1 MGRSNRVE
9 GNINKM
15 SRLIERVRAA
25 QDEFEQQ
32 IASAD
37 AAVAAYDDYLRKL
50 EAKRQNEYKQDTADA
65 RASGRIIPFDEWLE
79 SKAPPMTEE
88 EFIARRTKKVAQLSE
103 AMNRAQAIVGRKKG
117 SLKNITKAEY
127 VRFQHDLATIR
138 DCSRWLN
145 GEEKALGKRLYSF
158 LNEREGSITGMSDT
172 YDEGR
177 VLNASPFSE
186 KWNKMFE
193 RYRQGL
199 DDVDKYIKDK
209 AAKSVTTSN
218 TVGLDRGSGSSSK
231 DSSVGS
237 IPGVGD
243 ITSIERVGS
252 LRLGDVPEAEAYI
265 VKRNHPSKTYYV
277 TKIDEGDGTPH
288 IEVHELRRNGSDGGT
303 DVYSKNMQ
311 DIRDLKHERAEKL
324 KDLRKA
330 YQKAKRKDDVETMA
344 QIEGDIKE
352 VSEPYN
358 KQIDELSRAASK
370 TLGDSAYSL
379 GDMVGYFPTGNFGG
393 VFSVIESNPLGANN
407 KWLYREN
414 VRQAVENARK
424 KQQYSKYIGM
434 NVDDVAAKN
443 DYKLENFLDALDEAG
458 YAVDSGT
465 RLIDTKDSVKNP
477 MLAGKARNKDVL
489 LDKIAAGEQTLLDK
503 PLSTTDRMDRVTDK
517 TVAPKQSRQVA
528 MKAKADRLDSGAE
541 KYAAKFKDQ
550 DFVDYMNNQI
560 NMAKVQDFTDE
571 DIAELK
577 PDWEQAFYD
586 GGLWE
591 QEYKPKHLKNYY
603 DSARESSHGRDSS
616 KPKPVELNKLIQS
629 SKEKV
634 QGSKRSKSTAESTAE
649 STTEST
655 TAELGDKLLKDMP
668 NVSSTKTETKADG
681 STVTKTTVQPE
692 NKVEEKKPEKKP
704 AEKKPAEKK
713 DTVTLNSNVIGALNR
728 APGAD

>member
-1 MGRSNRVE
+1 MGKSNRAE
-9 GNINKM
+9 KNIKRM
-15 SRLIERVRAA
+15 SKLIERVRAA

-37 AAVAAYDDYLRKL
+37 AAIEAYDDYLEKL
-50 EAKRQNEYKQDTADA
+50 EAKRQDEYKDETADA
-65 RASGRIIPFDEWLE
+65 RASGRIIPFDKWLE
-79 SKAPPMTEE
+79 SKAPPMTEK
-88 EFIARRTKKVAQLSE
+88 EFVARRTKKVAQLSE

-127 VRFQHDLATIR
+127 ARFQHDLAIIR

-145 GEEKALGKRLYSF
+145 GEEKALGKRVYGF
-158 LNEREGSITGMSDT
+158 LSKMEGAVTGMSDT

-186 KWNKMFE
+186 KWNRMFE

-199 DDVDKYIKDK
+199 DAVDKYIKDN
-209 AAKSVTTSN
+209 AAKSVTMSD
-218 TVGLDRGSGSSSK
+218 TVGLDKGGSSSAQ
-231 DSSVGS
+231 DNRIRSL
-237 IPGVGD
+237 PGVGD
-243 ITSIERVGS
+243 ITSIERAGS
-252 LRLGDVPEAEAYI
+252 LRLGDAPEAEAYI

-277 TKIDEGDGTPH
+277 SKIDEGDGTPH

-330 YQKAKRKDDVETMA
+330 YYKAKRNDDVETMG
-344 QIEGDIKE
+344 QIEDDIME
-352 VSEPYN
+352 ASEPYN

-370 TLGDSAYSL
+370 TLGSSAYSL

-393 VFSVIESNPLGANN
+393 VFSIIEANPLGANN
-407 KWLYREN
+407 KWLYRED
-414 VRQAVENARK
+414 VKQAVDNARK

-434 NVDDVAAKN
+434 NVDDLIAKN
-443 DYKLENFLDALDEAG
+443 SYKLENFLDALDEAG

-465 RLIDTKDSVKNP
+465 RLIDTKDAVKNP

-489 LDKIAAGEQTLLDK
+489 LNKIAAGEQTLLDK
-503 PLSTTDRMDRVTDK
+503 PLSTTERMDRVTDR
-517 TVAPKQSRQVA
+517 TVAPKQSKQVT

-560 NMAKVQDFTDE
+560 NMAKVQDFTDD

-591 QEYKPKHLKNYY
+591 QEYKPKHLKDYY
-603 DSARESSHGRDSS
+603 ESARDSSHGRDSS
-616 KPKPVELNKLIQS
+616 KPKPVELNKLIQK
-629 SKEKV
+629 SKGK
-634 QGSKRSKSTAESTAE
+634 KSTDEY
-649 STTEST
+649 TTS
-655 TAELGDKLLKDMP
+655 ELGSKLLKDMP
-668 NVSSTKTETKADG
+668 NVSDTKTETKDDG

-692 NKVEEKKPEKKP
+692 KKP
-704 AEKKPAEKK
+704 AEK
-713 DTVTLNSNVIGALNR
+713 DTVTLNSNVVNAINR
-728 APGAD
+728 MPGAD